1 VIAARLGWTP
11 GSGEDDLT
19 RQLRGDILRAMGT
32 LGNDAGV
39 QAEARAFYTRHDAAT
54 SSADPGVLA
63 AAIAILA
70 HTGGEGEYE
79 AFRARFKQARTPQ
92 EEQRYL
98 HALAAFR
105 APELVQRTLISTVSA
120 EVRTQDA
127 PLLVRDLLVG
137 VHSRE
142 QAWAFVKEHW
152 DEMERL
158 YPSVSGL
165 ARMCEGITA
174 LATPVLEADVR
185 QFFALRTVVLGG
197 KILEQYLEQLQV
209 AVRFR
214 ERETAA
220 LRVYLD
226 QA

>member
-1 VIAARLGWTP
+1 
-11 GSGEDDLT
+11 
-19 RQLRGDILRAMGT
+19 MGT
-32 LGNDAGV
+32 LGNDPGT
-39 QAEARAFYTRHDAAT
+39 QAEARAFYASHETAT
-54 SSADPGVLA
+54 ASADPSVLA
-63 AAIAILA
+63 AAIAVLA
-70 HTGGEGEYE
+70 HAGAEEEYE

-105 APELVQRTLISTVSA
+105 APELVERTLISTVSG

-127 PLLVRDLLVG
+127 PLLVRDLLLG

-142 QAWAFVKEHW
+142 RTWAFVKEHW

-158 YPSVSGL
+158 YPSLSGL

-174 LATPVLEADVR
+174 LATPLLEADVR

-197 KILEQYLEQLQV
+197 KILEQYLEQLRIAV
-209 AVRFR
+209 AFR
-214 ERETAA
+214 EREVEA
-220 LRVYLD
+220 LATYLSRFPAG
-226 QA
+226 QS